1 MKIFTCKEIM
11 NNEGGCD
18 MEFSGD
24 DMMKVAGACGQHV
37 MTSIDEAHKP
47 MRDMMAT
54 TMSGENAKEDQA
66 KWFAWFQGEW
76 DKKADA

>member
-1 MKIFTCKEIM
+1 MKTFTCKEIM

-18 MEFSGD
+18 MEFSGETSMD
-24 DMMKVAGACGQHV
+24 VASQCGKHV
-37 MTSIDEAHKP
+37 ASSTDEAHKP

-54 TMSGENAKEDQA
+54 TMASPNVKEEQA